1 MREDSLAKLNTLLGA
16 ISGNPFYENKLGG
29 LSSVSSLEEFA
40 ERVPFTTKAELA
52 QDQKDQPPY
61 GTNLTYPLERYCR
74 FHQTSGTSGQPM
86 IWLDDREGWEWLRGN
101 WEWVW
106 QTAGV
111 TAGKA
116 AIFPFSFGPFLG
128 FWAGFESAVEL
139 GIRAIPAGGLTSES
153 RVALME
159 RLRPEVLCCTP
170 TYGLHLARVAGEA
183 RRLGVEK
190 IIVAG
195 EPGGSLPQVRAR
207 LEEAWGA
214 EVIDHHGMTEVGP
227 VTVGD
232 PQDPGRL
239 LLRHKSYYCEV
250 INRDEQG
257 VGELVLT
264 TLGRYGSPLLR
275 YRTGDLVRLDDH
287 FALVGGILGR
297 ADDMVVVRGVNLY
310 PGAVEEVVRSVPGI
324 TEYEAVI
331 DEREAMTEVRVR
343 AEGEGFDLLEKRLR
357 EVFSLRIPVDEVPPG
372 TLERFEMKARR
383 WKRLG

>member
-16 ISGNPFYENKLGG
+16 ISGNPFYENRLGG

-207 LEEAWGA
+207 GFSVTHALDADTDARDRAEAVLDRVGLKGRERVNVRSLSYGERRALEIGVALA
-214 EVIDHHGMTEVGP
+214 TEP
-227 VTVGD
+227 
-232 PQDPGRL
+232 RL
-239 LLRHKSYYCEV
+239 LFV
-250 INRDEQG
+250 DEPTAG
-257 VGELVLT
+257 LGTGATARLAELIGELKRHT
-264 TLGRYGSPLLR
+264 TIVMIEHDMRFLFSL
-275 YRTGDLVRLDDH
+275 
-287 FALVGGILGR
+287 
-297 ADDMVVVRGVNLY
+297 ADRI
-310 PGAVEEVVRSVPGI
+310 SVIHWGQ
-324 TEYEAVI
+324 VI
-331 DEREAMTEVRVR
+331 
-343 AEGEGFDLLEKRLR
+343 AEGTPEELR
-357 EVFSLRIPVDEVPPG
+357 ENPWV
-372 TLERFEMKARR
+372 RR
-383 WKRLG
+383 SNLGGLA